1 LGDSR
6 EAGIGQF
13 IDSGIRDISDL
24 LGRKGT
30 PFSFT
35 VFFNVSDRISSAGK
49 PCFIDL
55 ENLEDLAGLQDPMLA
70 LDLLVIRGKKRFGFE
85 FRRTSASRVT
95 PSMHSALV
103 DLKLMRIDVIHAG
116 ENTFLMDKK
125 IRAVALPRLLDD
137 IEPL

>member
-1 LGDSR
+1 VTCWGERASPLVL
-6 EAGIGQF
+6 QF
-13 IDSGIRDISDL
+13 
-24 LGRKGT
+24 
-30 PFSFT
+30 P
-35 VFFNVSDRISSAGK
+35 FNVSDRILSAGK

-95 PSMHSALV
+95 PSMHSTLV

-116 ENTFLMDKK
+116 EKTFLMDKK